1 MRVASDL
8 RFTPGLKRGR
18 LSRLLLPIAVVV
30 GALVV
35 AAGIRTG
42 VGIYSNYQTQRA
54 VAVAEQNVRLPIPT
68 NPQIEQEWGIRV
80 TLVQLLADGGL
91 VEIRYEVLNTDRAN
105 RLHAD
110 TSLDSIPAILVE
122 GGSGAS
128 IQARSLMFHYHHG
141 DKGTEG
147 RTYSIVYGN
156 SGGALHRG
164 SLATVRMADGLTLQH
179 VPVYG

>member
-1 MRVASDL
+1 
-8 RFTPGLKRGR
+8 
-18 LSRLLLPIAVVV
+18 
-30 GALVV
+30 
-35 AAGIRTG
+35 
-42 VGIYSNYQTQRA
+42 
-54 VAVAEQNVRLPIPT
+54 VAVAEQNVRLPIPSS
-68 NPQIEQEWGIRV
+68 PQIEQEWGIRI

-110 TSLDSIPAILVE
+110 TSLDSIPTILVE
-122 GGSGAS
+122 GSTNS
-128 IQARSLMFHYHHG
+128 IQARSLMFHFHHG

-156 SGGALHRG
+156 SGGSLHRG